1 MVGGKRMFID
11 VKKFKKFILYF
22 LSTSSTAVCCLCL
35 AFQFFESSKK
45 NLGWLEL
52 FSLSFIMSDS
62 DVRCA
67 EAKVDVRDINLEEIV
82 NLNVR
87 TPNTSINSSL
97 ERNSI
102 ENVVQSPTD
111 YPDISDFSIS
121 HNEGENT
128 FKIIESHFGDSGIKY
143 ENFYVNNKSGIEI
156 NIAEE
161 LSKRPDINI
170 KKDGSPQV
178 LIYHTHTCESFMDKD
193 QGFYFESFY
202 PRTEDKRYSV
212 VRVGDAICESLKK
225 AGIGAIHDTTC
236 HDSPSF
242 SGSYKRS
249 AETIDRNL
257 TEHPSIQVTI
267 DIHRDTIGNN
277 ERGKIKPTFKV
288 GDKKAAQIMIMS
300 GCDLDGTMNFPD
312 WEFNLRLALRLQKS
326 AETLYPGMTRS
337 LFFGPVKYNMN
348 KTHSSLLIEVGTEV
362 NTLNEAV
369 YSGTLIGN
377 ALANVFEGL

>member
-1 MVGGKRMFID
+1 MLID
-11 VKKFKKFILYF
+11 VKKFKKFVLYF
-22 LSTSSTAVCCLCL
+22 LSASSTVVCCLCL
-35 AFQFFESSKK
+35 TVQSFELSKR
-45 NLGWLEL
+45 NLGLFEL
-52 FSLSFIMSDS
+52 FSLSFIMSDG
-62 DVRCA
+62 
-67 EAKVDVRDINLEEIV
+67 DIRRTEKKINVGDFNTNEVV
-82 NLNVR
+82 NLDIHK
-87 TPNTSINSSL
+87 PNEPLISDL
-97 ERNSI
+97 ENKGI
-102 ENVVQSPTD
+102 EKVVQQAD
-111 YPDISDFSIS
+111 AYPDISDFSIP
-121 HNEGENT
+121 HKEGENT
-128 FKIIESHFGDSGIKY
+128 FKIIESHFGDSGLKF
-143 ENFYVNNKSGIEI
+143 ENFYVNNKSGIDL

-161 LSKRPDINI
+161 LSKKPDISI

-202 PRTEDKRYSV
+202 PRTEDKRFSV

-225 AGIGAIHDTTC
+225 AGIGSIHDTTC

-242 SGSYKRS
+242 NGSYKRS

-257 TEHPSIQVTI
+257 AEYPSIQVTI

-277 ERGKIKPTFKV
+277 ERGKIKPTFRV

-300 GCDLDGTMNFPD
+300 GCDLDGSMNFSD
-312 WEFNLRLALRLQKS
+312 WEFNLRFALRLQKS

-377 ALANVFEGL
+377 ALVNVFEGL

>member
-1 MVGGKRMFID
+1 MLID
-11 VKKFKKFILYF
+11 VKKFKKFVLYF

-35 AFQFFESSKK
+35 AIQSFELSRK
-45 NLGWLEL
+45 NLGLFEL
-52 FSLSFIMSDS
+52 FSLSFIMSDGDARCTETKINVGDFNINEVVHLDIHKPNEALIS
-62 DVRCA
+62 DL
-67 EAKVDVRDINLEEIV
+67 ENSDIEK
-82 NLNVR
+82 
-87 TPNTSINSSL
+87 
-97 ERNSI
+97 
-102 ENVVQSPTD
+102 VVQQTD
-111 YPDISDFSIS
+111 AYPDISDFSIP
-121 HNEGENT
+121 HKDGENT
-128 FKIIESHFGDSGIKY
+128 FKIIESHFGDSGLKF
-143 ENFYVNNKSGIEI
+143 ENFYVNNKSGIDL

-161 LSKRPDINI
+161 LSKKPDMSI

-202 PRTEDKRYSV
+202 PRTEDKRFSV

-225 AGIGAIHDTTC
+225 AGIGSIHDTTC

-257 TEHPSIQVTI
+257 AEHPSIQVTI

-277 ERGKIKPTFKV
+277 ERGKIKPTFRI

-300 GCDLDGTMNFPD
+300 GCDLDGSMNFPD
-312 WEFNLRLALRLQKS
+312 WEFNLRFALRLQKS

-377 ALANVFEGL
+377 ALVNVFEGL

>member
-1 MVGGKRMFID
+1 MLID
-11 VKKFKKFILYF
+11 VKKFKKFVLYF
-22 LSTSSTAVCCLCL
+22 LSTSSTVVCCLCL
-35 AFQFFESSKK
+35 AIQSFELYRK
-45 NLGWLEL
+45 NLGLFEL
-52 FSLSFIMSDS
+52 FSLSFIMSDGDARGAETKINVGDFNINEVVHMDIHKPNEPLIS
-62 DVRCA
+62 D
-67 EAKVDVRDINLEEIV
+67 LE
-82 NLNVR
+82 NNG
-87 TPNTSINSSL
+87 
-97 ERNSI
+97 I
-102 ENVVQSPTD
+102 EKVVQQAD
-111 YPDISDFSIS
+111 AYPDISDFSIP
-121 HNEGENT
+121 HKEGENT
-128 FKIIESHFGDSGIKY
+128 FKIIESHFGDSGLKF
-143 ENFYVNNKSGIEI
+143 ENFYVNNKSGIDL

-161 LSKRPDINI
+161 LSKKPDMSI

-178 LIYHTHTCESFMDKD
+178 LIYHTHTCESFIDKD

-202 PRTEDKRYSV
+202 PRTEDKRFSV

-225 AGIGAIHDTTC
+225 AGIGSIHDTTC

-257 TEHPSIQVTI
+257 AEHPSIQVTI

-277 ERGKIKPTFKV
+277 ERGKIKPTFRV

-300 GCDLDGTMNFPD
+300 GCDLDGSMNFPD
-312 WEFNLRLALRLQKS
+312 WEFNLRFALRLQKS

-377 ALANVFEGL
+377 ALVNVFEGL

>member
-1 MVGGKRMFID
+1 MLID
-11 VKKFKKFILYF
+11 VKKFKKFVLYF
-22 LSTSSTAVCCLCL
+22 LSTSSTVVCCLCL
-35 AFQFFESSKK
+35 AIQSFELYRK
-45 NLGWLEL
+45 NLGLFEL
-52 FSLSFIMSDS
+52 FSLSFIMSDG
-62 DVRCA
+62 DARCA
-67 EAKVDVRDINLEEIV
+67 ETKINVGDFNINEVVHLDIHKPNEPLISDLE
-82 NLNVR
+82 NNG
-87 TPNTSINSSL
+87 
-97 ERNSI
+97 I
-102 ENVVQSPTD
+102 EKVVQQAD
-111 YPDISDFSIS
+111 AYPDISDFSIP
-121 HNEGENT
+121 HKEGENT
-128 FKIIESHFGDSGIKY
+128 FKIIESHFGDSGLKF
-143 ENFYVNNKSGIEI
+143 ENFYVNNKSGIDL

-161 LSKRPDINI
+161 LSKKPDISI

-178 LIYHTHTCESFMDKD
+178 LIYHTHTCESFIDKD

-202 PRTEDKRYSV
+202 PRTEDKRFSV

-225 AGIGAIHDTTC
+225 AGIGSIHDTTC

-257 TEHPSIQVTI
+257 AEHPSIQVTI

-277 ERGKIKPTFKV
+277 ERGKIKPTFRI

-300 GCDLDGTMNFPD
+300 GCDLDGSMNFPD
-312 WEFNLRLALRLQKS
+312 WEFNLRFALRLQKS

-377 ALANVFEGL
+377 ALVNVFEGL

>member
-1 MVGGKRMFID
+1 MLID
-11 VKKFKKFILYF
+11 GRTAKKFFVYF
-22 LSTSSTAVCCLCL
+22 LSSSSALLCCYCL
-35 AFQFFESSKK
+35 ILRTFELSKE
-45 NLGWLEL
+45 NVGLFEL
-52 FSLSFIMSDS
+52 ISISFIMSDGDIRS
-62 DVRCA
+62 N
-67 EAKVDVRDINLEEIV
+67 EEKIDVRDFNIKEVINLDIRKPEPFIS
-82 NLNVR
+82 
-87 TPNTSINSSL
+87 PNISSNNIEKVISL
-97 ERNSI
+97 E
-102 ENVVQSPTD
+102 D
-111 YPDISDFSIS
+111 YPDIKDFEIP
-121 HNEGENT
+121 HNDGENT

-143 ENFYVNNKSGIEI
+143 ENFYFNNKSGLDL

-161 LSKRPDINI
+161 LSKRPDISI
-170 KKDGSPQV
+170 KKDGTPQV

-193 QGFYFESFY
+193 QGFYYESFY
-202 PRTEDKRYSV
+202 PRTEDKRYNV

-225 AGIGAIHDTTC
+225 AGIASIHDTTC

-257 TEHPSIQVTI
+257 AKYPSIQVTI

-288 GDKKAAQIMIMS
+288 GGKKAAQIMIMS
-300 GCDLDGTMNFPD
+300 GCDLDGSMDFPD
-312 WEFNLRLALRLQKS
+312 WEYNLRFALRLQKS

-348 KTHSSLLIEVGTEV
+348 KTHASLLIEVGTEV

-369 YSGTLIGN
+369 YTGVLLGKV
-377 ALANVFEGL
+377 LENVFKGI

>member
-1 MVGGKRMFID
+1 MLID
-11 VKKFKKFILYF
+11 VKKFKKFVLYF

-35 AFQFFESSKK
+35 AIQSFELSRK
-45 NLGWLEL
+45 NLGLFEL
-52 FSLSFIMSDS
+52 FSLSFIMSDG
-62 DVRCA
+62 DARCA
-67 EAKVDVRDINLEEIV
+67 ETKINVGDFNINEVVNMDIHKPNEPLISDLE
-82 NLNVR
+82 NNG
-87 TPNTSINSSL
+87 
-97 ERNSI
+97 I
-102 ENVVQSPTD
+102 EKVVQQAD
-111 YPDISDFSIS
+111 AYPDISDFSIP
-121 HNEGENT
+121 HKEGENT
-128 FKIIESHFGDSGIKY
+128 FKIIESHFGDSGLKF
-143 ENFYVNNKSGIEI
+143 ENFYVNNKSGIDI

-161 LSKRPDINI
+161 LSKKPDMSI

-202 PRTEDKRYSV
+202 PRTEDKRFSV

-225 AGIGAIHDTTC
+225 AGIGSIHDTTC

-249 AETIDRNL
+249 AETIDKNL
-257 TEHPSIQVTI
+257 AEHPSIQVTI

-277 ERGKIKPTFKV
+277 ERGKIKPTFRV

-300 GCDLDGTMNFPD
+300 GCDLDGSMNFPD
-312 WEFNLRLALRLQKS
+312 WEFNLRFALRLQKS

-377 ALANVFEGL
+377 ALVNVFEGL

>member
-1 MVGGKRMFID
+1 MLID
-11 VKKFKKFILYF
+11 VKKFKKFVLYF

-35 AFQFFESSKK
+35 AIQSFELSKK
-45 NLGWLEL
+45 NLGLFEL
-52 FSLSFIMSDS
+52 FSLSFIMSDG
-62 DVRCA
+62 DARCA
-67 EAKVDVRDINLEEIV
+67 ETKINVGDFNINEVVHLDVQKPNEPLISDLE
-82 NLNVR
+82 NNG
-87 TPNTSINSSL
+87 
-97 ERNSI
+97 I
-102 ENVVQSPTD
+102 EKVVQQAD
-111 YPDISDFSIS
+111 AYPDISDFSIP
-121 HNEGENT
+121 HKEGENT
-128 FKIIESHFGDSGIKY
+128 FKIIESHFGDSGLKF
-143 ENFYVNNKSGIEI
+143 ENFYVNNKSGIDL

-161 LSKRPDINI
+161 LSKKPDMSI

-202 PRTEDKRYSV
+202 PRTEDKRFSV

-225 AGIGAIHDTTC
+225 AGIGSIHDTTC

-257 TEHPSIQVTI
+257 AEHPSIQVTI

-277 ERGKIKPTFKV
+277 ERGKIKPTFRV

-300 GCDLDGTMNFPD
+300 GCDLDGSMNFPD
-312 WEFNLRLALRLQKS
+312 WEFNLRFALRLQKS

-377 ALANVFEGL
+377 ALVNVFEGL

>member
-1 MVGGKRMFID
+1 MLID
-11 VKKFKKFILYF
+11 GRKAKKFFVYF
-22 LSTSSTAVCCLCL
+22 LSSSSALLCCYCL
-35 AFQFFESSKK
+35 ILRTFELSKE
-45 NLGWLEL
+45 NVGLFEL
-52 FSLSFIMSDS
+52 ISISFIMSDGDIRS
-62 DVRCA
+62 N
-67 EAKVDVRDINLEEIV
+67 EEKIDVRDFNIKEVINLDIRKPEPFIS
-82 NLNVR
+82 
-87 TPNTSINSSL
+87 PNISSNNIEKVISL
-97 ERNSI
+97 E
-102 ENVVQSPTD
+102 D
-111 YPDISDFSIS
+111 YPDIKDFEIPY
-121 HNEGENT
+121 NDGENT

-143 ENFYVNNKSGIEI
+143 ENFYVNNKSGLDL

-170 KKDGSPQV
+170 KKDGTPQV

-193 QGFYFESFY
+193 QGFYYESFY
-202 PRTEDKRYSV
+202 PRTEDKRYNV

-225 AGIGAIHDTTC
+225 AGIVSIHDTTC

-257 TEHPSIQVTI
+257 AKYPSIQVTI

-288 GDKKAAQIMIMS
+288 GGKKAAQIMIMS
-300 GCDLDGTMNFPD
+300 GCDLDGSMEFPD
-312 WEFNLRLALRLQKS
+312 WEYNLRFALRLQKS

-348 KTHSSLLIEVGTEV
+348 KTHASLLIEVGTEV

-369 YSGTLIGN
+369 YTGVLLGKV
-377 ALANVFEGL
+377 LENVFKGI

>member
-1 MVGGKRMFID
+1 MLID
-11 VKKFKKFILYF
+11 GRKAKKFFVYF
-22 LSTSSTAVCCLCL
+22 LSSSSALLCCYCL
-35 AFQFFESSKK
+35 ILRTFELSKE
-45 NLGWLEL
+45 NVGLFEL
-52 FSLSFIMSDS
+52 ISISFIMSDGDIRS
-62 DVRCA
+62 N
-67 EAKVDVRDINLEEIV
+67 EEKIDVRDFNIKEVINLDIRKPEPFIS
-82 NLNVR
+82 
-87 TPNTSINSSL
+87 PNISSNNIEKVISL
-97 ERNSI
+97 E
-102 ENVVQSPTD
+102 D
-111 YPDISDFSIS
+111 YPDIKDFEIPY
-121 HNEGENT
+121 NDGENT

-143 ENFYVNNKSGIEI
+143 ENFYVNNKSGLDL

-170 KKDGSPQV
+170 KKDGTPQV

-193 QGFYFESFY
+193 QGFYYESFY
-202 PRTEDKRYSV
+202 PRTEDKRYNV

-225 AGIGAIHDTTC
+225 AGIASIHDTTC

-257 TEHPSIQVTI
+257 AKYPSIQVTI

-288 GDKKAAQIMIMS
+288 GGKKAAQIMIMS
-300 GCDLDGTMNFPD
+300 GCDLDGSMDFPD
-312 WEFNLRLALRLQKS
+312 WEYNLRFALRLQKS

-348 KTHSSLLIEVGTEV
+348 KTHASLLIEVGTEV

-369 YSGTLIGN
+369 YTGVLLGKV
-377 ALANVFEGL
+377 LENVFKGI

>member
-1 MVGGKRMFID
+1 
-11 VKKFKKFILYF
+11 
-22 LSTSSTAVCCLCL
+22 
-35 AFQFFESSKK
+35 
-45 NLGWLEL
+45 
-52 FSLSFIMSDS
+52 MS
-62 DVRCA
+62 
-67 EAKVDVRDINLEEIV
+67 
-82 NLNVR
+82 
-87 TPNTSINSSL
+87 
-97 ERNSI
+97 
-102 ENVVQSPTD
+102 
-111 YPDISDFSIS
+111 
-121 HNEGENT
+121 
-128 FKIIESHFGDSGIKY
+128 
-143 ENFYVNNKSGIEI
+143 
-156 NIAEE
+156 
-161 LSKRPDINI
+161 I

-202 PRTEDKRYSV
+202 PRTEDKRFSV

-225 AGIGAIHDTTC
+225 AGIGSIHDTTC

-249 AETIDRNL
+249 AETIDKNL
-257 TEHPSIQVTI
+257 AEHPSIQVTI

-277 ERGKIKPTFKV
+277 ERGKIKPTFRV
-288 GDKKAAQIMIMS
+288 GNKKAAQIMIMS
-300 GCDLDGTMNFPD
+300 GCDLDGSMNFPD
-312 WEFNLRLALRLQKS
+312 WEFNLRFALRLQKS

-377 ALANVFEGL
+377 ALVNVFEGL

>member
-1 MVGGKRMFID
+1 MLID
-11 VKKFKKFILYF
+11 VKKFKKFVLYF
-22 LSTSSTAVCCLCL
+22 LSTSSTVVCCLCL
-35 AFQFFESSKK
+35 AIQSFELYRK
-45 NLGWLEL
+45 NLGLFEL
-52 FSLSFIMSDS
+52 FSLSFIMSDG
-62 DVRCA
+62 DARCA
-67 EAKVDVRDINLEEIV
+67 ETKINVGDFNINEVVHLDIHKPNEPLISDLE
-82 NLNVR
+82 NNG
-87 TPNTSINSSL
+87 
-97 ERNSI
+97 I
-102 ENVVQSPTD
+102 EKVVQQAD
-111 YPDISDFSIS
+111 AYPDISDFSIP
-121 HNEGENT
+121 HKEGENT
-128 FKIIESHFGDSGIKY
+128 FKIIESHFGDSGLKF
-143 ENFYVNNKSGIEI
+143 ENFYVNNKSGIDL

-161 LSKRPDINI
+161 LSKKPDISI

-202 PRTEDKRYSV
+202 PRTEDKRFSV

-225 AGIGAIHDTTC
+225 AGIGSIHDTTC

-257 TEHPSIQVTI
+257 AEHPSIQVTI

-277 ERGKIKPTFKV
+277 ERGKIKPTFRI

-300 GCDLDGTMNFPD
+300 GCDLDGSMNFPD
-312 WEFNLRLALRLQKS
+312 WEFNLRFALRLQKS

-377 ALANVFEGL
+377 ALVNVFEGL

>member
-11 VKKFKKFILYF
+11 VKNFKKFVLYF
-22 LSTSSTAVCCLCL
+22 LSTSSAVICCLCL
-35 AFQFFESSKK
+35 TLQIFDIFRK
-45 NLGWLEL
+45 NLGL
-52 FSLSFIMSDS
+52 FEVFSMSFILSDGNIHS
-62 DVRCA
+62 NDM
-67 EAKVDVRDINLEEIV
+67 KINVKDFNVHEIV
-82 NLNVR
+82 TLNVR
-87 TPNTSINSSL
+87 EKDTQSISTL
-97 ERNSI
+97 ENISVEKI
-102 ENVVQSPTD
+102 SAQPEN
-111 YPDISDFSIS
+111 YPDISDFVIP
-121 HNEGENT
+121 HTEGENT
-128 FKIIESHFGDSGIKY
+128 FKIIESHFGDSGMKF
-143 ENFYVNNKSGIEI
+143 ENFFVNNKADIDL

-161 LSKRPDINI
+161 LAKKPDINI

-178 LIYHTHTCESFMDKD
+178 LIYHTHTCESFMDRD
-193 QGFYFESFY
+193 QGFYYESFY
-202 PRTEDKRYSV
+202 PRTEDNRYNV
-212 VRVGDAICESLKK
+212 VRVGEAICESLKK

-249 AETIDRNL
+249 AQTIDKNL
-257 TEHPSIQVTI
+257 QEHPSIQVTI

-300 GCDLDGTMNFPD
+300 GCDSDGSLNFPD
-312 WEFNLRLALRLQKS
+312 WEFNLRFALRLQKS

-348 KTHSSLLIEVGTEV
+348 KTHASLLIEVGTEV

-369 YSGTLIGN
+369 FTGTLLGN
-377 ALANVFEGL
+377 ALVNVFDRL

>member
-1 MVGGKRMFID
+1 MLID
-11 VKKFKKFILYF
+11 VKKFKKFVLYF

-35 AFQFFESSKK
+35 AIQSFELSKK
-45 NLGWLEL
+45 NLGLFEL
-52 FSLSFIMSDS
+52 FSLSFIMSDG
-62 DVRCA
+62 DARCA
-67 EAKVDVRDINLEEIV
+67 ETKINVGDFNINEVVHLDVQKPNEPLISDLE
-82 NLNVR
+82 NNG
-87 TPNTSINSSL
+87 
-97 ERNSI
+97 I
-102 ENVVQSPTD
+102 EKVVQQAD
-111 YPDISDFSIS
+111 AYPDISDFSIP
-121 HNEGENT
+121 HKEGENT
-128 FKIIESHFGDSGIKY
+128 FKIIKSHFGDSGLKF
-143 ENFYVNNKSGIEI
+143 ENFYVNNKSGIDL

-161 LSKRPDINI
+161 LSKKPDMSI

-202 PRTEDKRYSV
+202 PRTEDKRFSV

-225 AGIGAIHDTTC
+225 AGIGSIHDTTC

-257 TEHPSIQVTI
+257 AEHPSIQVTI

-277 ERGKIKPTFKV
+277 ERGKIKPTFRV

-300 GCDLDGTMNFPD
+300 GCDLDGSMNFPD
-312 WEFNLRLALRLQKS
+312 WEFNLRFALRLQKS

-377 ALANVFEGL
+377 ALVNVFEGL

>member
-1 MVGGKRMFID
+1 MLID
-11 VKKFKKFILYF
+11 VKKFKKFVLYF

-35 AFQFFESSKK
+35 AIQSFELSRK
-45 NLGWLEL
+45 NLGLFEL
-52 FSLSFIMSDS
+52 FSLSFIMSDGDARGAETKINVGDFNINEVVHLDVQKPNEPLIS
-62 DVRCA
+62 D
-67 EAKVDVRDINLEEIV
+67 LE
-82 NLNVR
+82 NNG
-87 TPNTSINSSL
+87 
-97 ERNSI
+97 I
-102 ENVVQSPTD
+102 EKVVQQVEA
-111 YPDISDFSIS
+111 YPDISDFSIP
-121 HNEGENT
+121 HKEGENT
-128 FKIIESHFGDSGIKY
+128 FKIIESHFGDSGLKF
-143 ENFYVNNKSGIEI
+143 ENFYVNNKSGIDL

-161 LSKRPDINI
+161 LSKKPDMSI

-202 PRTEDKRYSV
+202 PRTEDKRFSV

-225 AGIGAIHDTTC
+225 AGIGSIHDTTC

-257 TEHPSIQVTI
+257 AEHPSIQVTI

-300 GCDLDGTMNFPD
+300 GCDLDGSMNFPD
-312 WEFNLRLALRLQKS
+312 WEFNLRFALRLQKS

-377 ALANVFEGL
+377 ALVNVFEGL

>member
-1 MVGGKRMFID
+1 MLID
-11 VKKFKKFILYF
+11 VKKFKKFVLYF

-35 AFQFFESSKK
+35 AIQSFELSRK
-45 NLGWLEL
+45 NLGLFEL
-52 FSLSFIMSDS
+52 FSLSFIMSDGDARCTETKINVGDFNINEVVHMDIHKPNEPLIS
-62 DVRCA
+62 DL
-67 EAKVDVRDINLEEIV
+67 ENSDIEK
-82 NLNVR
+82 
-87 TPNTSINSSL
+87 
-97 ERNSI
+97 
-102 ENVVQSPTD
+102 VVQQTNA
-111 YPDISDFSIS
+111 YPDISDFSIP
-121 HNEGENT
+121 HKDGENT
-128 FKIIESHFGDSGIKY
+128 FKIIESHFGDSGLKF
-143 ENFYVNNKSGIEI
+143 ENFYVNNKSGIDL

-161 LSKRPDINI
+161 LSKKPDMSI

-202 PRTEDKRYSV
+202 PRTEDKRFSV

-225 AGIGAIHDTTC
+225 AGIGSIHDTTC

-257 TEHPSIQVTI
+257 AEHPSIQVTI

-277 ERGKIKPTFKV
+277 ERGKIKPTFRV

-300 GCDLDGTMNFPD
+300 GCDLDGSMNFPD
-312 WEFNLRLALRLQKS
+312 WEFNLRFALRLQKS

-377 ALANVFEGL
+377 ALVNVFEGL

>member
-1 MVGGKRMFID
+1 MLID
-11 VKKFKKFILYF
+11 VKKLKKFIFYF
-22 LSTSSTAVCCLCL
+22 LSTVSSAVCCLCL
-35 AFQFFESSKK
+35 AIQIFEISKK
-45 NLGWLEL
+45 NLGLLEI
-52 FSLSFIMSDS
+52 FSLSFIMSDGDMRCTETKIDADS
-62 DVRCA
+62 FNINEVVKLDVH
-67 EAKVDVRDINLEEIV
+67 K
-82 NLNVR
+82 
-87 TPNTSINSSL
+87 PNSASIPNFENSG
-97 ERNSI
+97 I
-102 ENVVQSPTD
+102 ENASVQCCD
-111 YPDISDFSIS
+111 YPDISDFSIP
-121 HNEGENT
+121 HDEGENT
-128 FKIIESHFGDSGIKY
+128 FKIIESHFGDSGLKY
-143 ENFYVNNKSGIEI
+143 ENFYVNNKSDIDL

-161 LSKRPDINI
+161 LSKKPDMDI

-225 AGIGAIHDTTC
+225 AGIGCIHDTTC

-249 AETIDRNL
+249 AETIDKNL
-257 TEHPSIQVTI
+257 AEHPSIQVTI

-277 ERGKIKPTFKV
+277 ERGKIKPTFRV

-300 GCDLDGTMNFPD
+300 GCDLDSSMNFPD
-312 WEFNLRLALRLQKS
+312 WEFNLRFALRLQKS
-326 AETLYPGMTRS
+326 AETLYPGMTRA

-377 ALANVFEGL
+377 ALINVFEGL

>member
-1 MVGGKRMFID
+1 MLID
-11 VKKFKKFILYF
+11 VKKFKKFVLYF
-22 LSTSSTAVCCLCL
+22 LSTSSTVVCCLCL
-35 AFQFFESSKK
+35 AIQSFELYRK
-45 NLGWLEL
+45 NLGLFEL
-52 FSLSFIMSDS
+52 FSLSFIMSDG
-62 DVRCA
+62 DARCA
-67 EAKVDVRDINLEEIV
+67 ETKINVGDFNINEVVHLDIHKPNEPLISDLE
-82 NLNVR
+82 NNG
-87 TPNTSINSSL
+87 
-97 ERNSI
+97 I
-102 ENVVQSPTD
+102 EKVVQQAD
-111 YPDISDFSIS
+111 AYPDISDFSIP
-121 HNEGENT
+121 HKEGENT
-128 FKIIESHFGDSGIKY
+128 FKIIESHFGDSGLKF
-143 ENFYVNNKSGIEI
+143 ENFYVNNKSGIDL

-161 LSKRPDINI
+161 LSKKPDISI

-193 QGFYFESFY
+193 QGCYFESFY
-202 PRTEDKRYSV
+202 PRTEDKRFSV

-225 AGIGAIHDTTC
+225 AGIGSIHDTTC

-257 TEHPSIQVTI
+257 AEHPSIQVTI

-277 ERGKIKPTFKV
+277 ERGKIKPTFRI

-300 GCDLDGTMNFPD
+300 GCDLDGSMNFPD
-312 WEFNLRLALRLQKS
+312 WEFNLRFALRLQKS

-377 ALANVFEGL
+377 ALVNVFEGL

>member
-1 MVGGKRMFID
+1 MLID
-11 VKKFKKFILYF
+11 VKKFKKFVLYF
-22 LSTSSTAVCCLCL
+22 LSTSSTAVCCICL
-35 AFQFFESSKK
+35 ALHTFELSKK
-45 NLGWLEL
+45 NLGLFEV
-52 FSLSFIMSDS
+52 FSLSFIMSDG
-62 DVRCA
+62 DMRCA
-67 EAKVDVRDINLEEIV
+67 ETKINVGDFNINDVVSLDIHKPSTSLISDLENSGIEKVSQQADA
-82 NLNVR
+82 
-87 TPNTSINSSL
+87 
-97 ERNSI
+97 
-102 ENVVQSPTD
+102 
-111 YPDISDFSIS
+111 YPDISDFSIP
-121 HNEGENT
+121 HKEGENT
-128 FKIIESHFGDSGIKY
+128 FKIIESHFGDSGLKY
-143 ENFYVNNKSGIEI
+143 ENFYVNNKSGIDL

-161 LSKRPDINI
+161 LSKKPDMSI

-202 PRTEDKRYSV
+202 PRTEDKRFSV

-225 AGIGAIHDTTC
+225 AGIGSIHDTTC

-249 AETIDRNL
+249 AETIDKNL
-257 TEHPSIQVTI
+257 AEHPSIQVTI

-277 ERGKIKPTFKV
+277 ERGKIKPTFRV
-288 GDKKAAQIMIMS
+288 GNKKAAQIMIMS
-300 GCDLDGTMNFPD
+300 GCDLDGSMNFPD
-312 WEFNLRLALRLQKS
+312 WEFNLRFALRLQKS

-377 ALANVFEGL
+377 ALVNVFEGL

>member
-1 MVGGKRMFID
+1 MLID
-11 VKKFKKFILYF
+11 VKKFKKFVLYF
-22 LSTSSTAVCCLCL
+22 LSTSSTVVCCLCL
-35 AFQFFESSKK
+35 AIQSFELYRK
-45 NLGWLEL
+45 NLGLFEL
-52 FSLSFIMSDS
+52 FSLSFIMSDG
-62 DVRCA
+62 DARCA
-67 EAKVDVRDINLEEIV
+67 ETKINVGDFNINEVVHLDIHKPNEPLISDLE
-82 NLNVR
+82 NNG
-87 TPNTSINSSL
+87 
-97 ERNSI
+97 I
-102 ENVVQSPTD
+102 EKVVQQAD
-111 YPDISDFSIS
+111 AYPDISDFSIP
-121 HNEGENT
+121 HKEGENT
-128 FKIIESHFGDSGIKY
+128 FKIIESHFGDSGLKF
-143 ENFYVNNKSGIEI
+143 ENFYVNNKSGIDL

-161 LSKRPDINI
+161 LSKKPDMSI

-202 PRTEDKRYSV
+202 PRTEDKRFSV

-225 AGIGAIHDTTC
+225 AGIGSIHDTTC

-257 TEHPSIQVTI
+257 AEHPSIQVTI

-277 ERGKIKPTFKV
+277 ERGKIKPTFRV

-300 GCDLDGTMNFPD
+300 GCDLDGSMNFPD
-312 WEFNLRLALRLQKS
+312 WEFNLRFALRLQKS

-377 ALANVFEGL
+377 ALVNVFEGL

>member
-1 MVGGKRMFID
+1 MLIDGRKTKRFFI
-11 VKKFKKFILYF
+11 YF
-22 LSTSSTAVCCLCL
+22 LSSTSALLCCYCL
-35 AFQFFESSKK
+35 ILRTFEISKK
-45 NLGWLEL
+45 NVGMFEI
-52 FSLSFIMSDS
+52 FSMSFIMPDGDIRDNEEKI
-62 DVRCA
+62 DVR
-67 EAKVDVRDINLEEIV
+67 EFNIKEVINLDIRKPE
-82 NLNVR
+82 LL
-87 TPNTSINSSL
+87 TSSDISNSNI
-97 ERNSI
+97 EKVVSI
-102 ENVVQSPTD
+102 ED
-111 YPDISDFSIS
+111 YPDIKDFEIP
-121 HNEGENT
+121 HVDGENT

-143 ENFYVNNKSGIEI
+143 ENFYVNNKSGIDL

-161 LSKRPDINI
+161 LAKKPDINI
-170 KKDGSPQV
+170 KKDGTPQV

-193 QGFYFESFY
+193 QGFYYESFY
-202 PRTEDKRYSV
+202 PRTEDNRYNV

-225 AGIGAIHDTTC
+225 AGIAAIHDTTC

-257 TEHPSIQVTI
+257 AKYPSIQVTI

-288 GDKKAAQIMIMS
+288 GNRKAAQIMIMS
-300 GCDLDGTMNFPD
+300 GCDLDGSMEFPD
-312 WEFNLRLALRLQKS
+312 WEYNLRFALRLQKS

-348 KTHSSLLIEVGTEV
+348 KTHASLLIEVGTEV

-369 YSGTLIGN
+369 YTGTLIGN
-377 ALANVFEGL
+377 VLENVFRGI

>member
-1 MVGGKRMFID
+1 MSGGKRMLID

-22 LSTSSTAVCCLCL
+22 LSTSSATVCCLCL
-35 AFQFFESSKK
+35 AIQVFEISKK
-45 NLGWLEL
+45 NLGLFEV
-52 FSLSFIMSDS
+52 FSLSFIMSDG
-62 DVRCA
+62 DMRCA
-67 EAKVDVRDINLEEIV
+67 ETKINVGDFNINEVINLDIHS
-82 NLNVR
+82 
-87 TPNTSINSSL
+87 PNSPLISNFGNS
-97 ERNSI
+97 NI
-102 ENVVQSPTD
+102 ENARAQSGD
-111 YPDISDFSIS
+111 YPDISDFSIP

-128 FKIIESHFGDSGIKY
+128 FKIIESHFGDNGLKY
-143 ENFYVNNKSGIEI
+143 ENFYVNNKSGIEL
-156 NIAEE
+156 AEE
-161 LSKRPDINI
+161 LSKKPDMNI

-178 LIYHTHTCESFMDKD
+178 LIYHTHTCESFMDRD

-225 AGIGAIHDTTC
+225 AGIGFIHDTTC

-249 AETIDRNL
+249 AETIDKNL
-257 TEHPSIQVTI
+257 AEHPSIQVTI

-277 ERGKIKPTFKV
+277 ERGKIKPTFRV

-300 GCDLDGTMNFPD
+300 GCDLDGSMNFPD
-312 WEFNLRLALRLQKS
+312 WEFNLRFALRLQKS

-377 ALANVFEGL
+377 ALVNVFEGL